1 MADRDTACTTAAAR
15 KGLGKHVEAVA
26 AKDPQNLID
35 IAMLADVSEAL
46 AITACTLGKS
56 AFAVTLLRIMV
67 QRWIKWVIYFIL
79 LTMNLVS
86 KFGHLSGVIQAI
98 PGLLSKFSTTA
109 PG

>member
-1 MADRDTACTTAAAR
+1 MANYDTACTTAAAR
-15 KGLGKHVEAVA
+15 KGLGQHVEAVA

-35 IAMLADVSEAL
+35 IALLADISEAL

-86 KFGHLSGVIQAI
+86 KFVYLFGVSPAISGF
-98 PGLLSKFSTTA
+98 PSKITTTTR
-109 PG
+109 G